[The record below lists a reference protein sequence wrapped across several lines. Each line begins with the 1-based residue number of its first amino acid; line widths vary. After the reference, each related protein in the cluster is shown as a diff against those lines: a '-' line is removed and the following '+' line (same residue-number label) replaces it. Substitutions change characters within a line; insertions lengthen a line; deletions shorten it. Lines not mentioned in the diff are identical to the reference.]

1 MFVFVY
7 AVGRDGDFLFI
18 DQNAGPKF
26 FLGSREHL
34 DDNFFFSVEDKSD
47 FFFFSLV
54 VSGEDNYAFG
64 VVRFVTSRAG
74 VNVVAWVGHHD
85 DTPFL
90 SQFNFKGLVVEGGDL
105 GFFNDALGIELSSKG
120 SGGDSADGSVL
131 RVDSQSLRN
140 IGVKTN
146 VLELGVSDW
155 SLDLDIDGFK
165 IGSELDFQ
173 VDFAL
178 FVLADGVFAHV
189 GVSKVSH
196 DAVDL
201 VGHVLEISRDVLVFH
216 GDVVL
221 VEDIS
226 FLGNLLLSRLEF
238 VSLFHL
244 TFGQLGKRMLLQVLS
259 AFLAALEFAAE
270 GDFSSVFALFSE
282 VKLSADFA
290 LLIVFKSLDK
300 VDQWS
305 FGHLAGG
312 V

>member
-1 MFVFVY
+1 LFV
-7 AVGRDGDFLFI
+7 

-26 FLGSREHL
+26 FLGSREDL
-34 DDNFFFSVEDKSD
+34 DDNFLFFVVEDKSD
-47 FFFFSLV
+47 FLFFSLV

-64 VVRFVTSRAG
+64 VVRFVTGRAG

-85 DTPFL
+85 DMPFL
-90 SQFNFKGLVVEGGDL
+90 SQFNVEGLVVEGGDL
-105 GFFNDALGIELSSKG
+105 GFFNDALGIELCSKG
-120 SGGDSADGSVL
+120 SGGDSANGRVL
-131 RVDSQSLRN
+131 RVDSQSLGN

-146 VLELGVSDW
+146 VLEFGVSDW
-155 SLDLDIDGFK
+155 SLNLDIDGFK
-165 IGSELDFQ
+165 IRSELDFQ

-196 DAVDL
+196 DTVDL
-201 VGHVLEISRDVLVFH
+201 VGHVLEVSRDVFVFH

-226 FLGNLLLSRLEF
+226 FLSDLLLSRLEF

-244 TFGQLGKRMLLQVLS
+244 TFGQLGKRMLLQVLF
-259 AFLAALEFAAE
+259 AFLATLEFAE
-270 GDFSSVFALFSE
+270 ESDFSSVFALFSE

-290 LLIVFKSLDK
+290 LLFIFKSLDK

-305 FGHLAGG
+305 FGHFAGG
-312 V
+312 F